1 MPQTPASRPGA
12 PALRLIGVHRT
23 LGRGRARTEV
33 LRGVDLTVRGGAV
46 TVLLG
51 PNGAGKSTTLGLCH
65 GSDRPDAGTVRVF
78 GEDPWHASADLRA
91 RIGVMWQEGGLPPS
105 VTARRFVRHVA
116 SLYRAPLDPD
126 ALLDR
131 LRIGAVADRPLRRL
145 SGGQRQ
151 RAALAAAVVGAP
163 DLLFLD
169 EPTAGLDPE
178 TRPVVHEVIREH
190 TARGAAVLLTTHL
203 LDDAER
209 LADEV
214 AILRAGRVVR
224 AGTLEQLTRVA
235 DGDVLDVDF
244 GDASP
249 AAVATWADA
258 VSGTFPVTLDHDS
271 PTARVA
277 GVRSPAELEGLTGTW
292 TAHGLF
298 PARIERATLR
308 LERLLQDTGLPTEP
322 VQTGPDGAPSPTDQT
337 PAGSRS

>member
-65 GSDRPDAGTVRVF
+65 GSDRPDAGTVRIF

-131 LRIGAVADRPLRRL
+131 LRIGAVADRPLR
-145 SGGQRQ
+145 G
-151 RAALAAAVVGAP
+151 ALAAPASG
-163 DLLFLD
+163 
-169 EPTAGLDPE
+169 AGL
-178 TRPVVHEVIREH
+178 
-190 TARGAAVLLTTHL
+190 
-203 LDDAER
+203 
-209 LADEV
+209 
-214 AILRAGRVVR
+214 
-224 AGTLEQLTRVA
+224 
-235 DGDVLDVDF
+235 
-244 GDASP
+244 
-249 AAVATWADA
+249 
-258 VSGTFPVTLDHDS
+258 
-271 PTARVA
+271 
-277 GVRSPAELEGLTGTW
+277 
-292 TAHGLF
+292 
-298 PARIERATLR
+298 
-308 LERLLQDTGLPTEP
+308 
-322 VQTGPDGAPSPTDQT
+322 
-337 PAGSRS
+337 SRSANGRQG

>member
-1 MPQTPASRPGA
+1 MPQTPVSAPGA
-12 PALRLIGVHRT
+12 PALRLSGVHRS

-33 LRGVDLTVRGGAV
+33 LRCVDFTVRGGAV

-78 GEDPWHASADLRA
+78 GEDPWRASADLRA

-224 AGTLEQLTRVA
+224 AGTLEDLTRVS

-249 AAVATWADA
+249 AAVAAWADA
-258 VSGTFPVTLDHDS
+258 VSGRFPVTPDRDA

-277 GVRSPAELEGLTGTW
+277 GVRSPAELEALAATW

-298 PARIERATLR
+298 PARLERAILR
-308 LERLLQDTGLPTEP
+308 LERLLQDAGQPAESP
-322 VQTGPDGAPSPTDQT
+322 SSPTAET
-337 PAGSRS
+337 PAGSRP